1 MIPSAIRGTLSLTR
15 PPESDMRRLVLLAAL
30 AVSAASL
37 AGCRNSCGNLA
48 ASAALKWDVVAA
60 SAEQAATVMQAAT
73 AGLAAQGAAAGM
85 GSATAGADV
94 QPLRDGAELARE
106 AAAAARADDW
116 ATLRR
121 AAEAPAPGGLEL
133 DWSEAVN
140 LSQQALGACAP

>member
-1 MIPSAIRGTLSLTR
+1 
-15 PPESDMRRLVLLAAL
+15 MRRLVLIAAL
-30 AVSAASL
+30 AVTAMPL
-37 AGCRNSCGNLA
+37 AGCRDSCGNLS
-48 ASAALKWDVVAA
+48 ASAALKWDVVAT
-60 SAEQAATVMQAAT
+60 SAEQAATVLQAAT
-73 AGLAAQGAAAGM
+73 AGLATQGAAAGM

-121 AAEAPAPGGLEL
+121 AAEAPAPSGLEL
-133 DWSEAVN
+133 DWSEAVS